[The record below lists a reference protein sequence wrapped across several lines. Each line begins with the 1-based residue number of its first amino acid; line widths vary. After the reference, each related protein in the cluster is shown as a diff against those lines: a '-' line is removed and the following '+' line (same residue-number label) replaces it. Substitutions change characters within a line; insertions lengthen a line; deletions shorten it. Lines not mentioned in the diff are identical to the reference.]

1 VGRVAKKA
9 GAYHHGDLRRV
20 LLEAAIRVV
29 EKEGVGGL
37 SLQAIARKAG
47 VSSGAPYHHF
57 ESREQLLAE
66 IALEGYAKLAAEMA
80 RGAAEAEAAPRVAE
94 TSAEAHVRG
103 LGTGYIRFGLGHR
116 GHFRIMFRPEVKA
129 QLADRRDAVDEAF
142 AMLTSGIARCQEEGV
157 LPPGDPRP
165 FILLAW
171 SAVHGA
177 TALWVDGPLED
188 DGLVDGAA
196 LAPLVAGTLVGLL
209 RNEGPGKP
217 RK

>member
-1 VGRVAKKA
+1 MARVAKKT
-9 GAYHHGDLRRV
+9 GTYHHGDLRRV
-20 LLEAAIRVV
+20 LLEAAVRVA
-29 EKEGVGGL
+29 EKEGVGAL
-37 SLQAIARKAG
+37 SLQALARKAG

-66 IALEGYAKLAAEMA
+66 IAFDGYAKLVSEMA
-80 RGAAEAEAAPRVAE
+80 RGASEAEAAPRPGE

-129 QLADRRDAVDEAF
+129 QLADRREAVDEAF
-142 AMLTSGIARCQEEGV
+142 VMLTAGIARCQEDGV

-177 TALWVDGPLED
+177 TALWVDGPLENE
-188 DGLVDGAA
+188 GLVAHPEVLGTT
-196 LAPLVAGTLVGLL
+196 VAGTLVGLL
-209 RNEGPGKP
+209 RNEGGT
-217 RK
+217 RR